1 MSANRAVQAAQR
13 RRSGPPEPSMPGRS
27 PQPSI
32 NSAQMFANQAR
43 PGQGPSMPTGR
54 LAGQQAQMQQQQMQQ
69 GQQQMQ
75 QQQGQQQNDSVGG
88 FSKISIPQAITL
100 ITLRLG
106 AVESKLIALD
116 EMPHS
121 SSSVDFEG
129 HENMSLID
137 NSVIQSITSR
147 LESLEKRSGS
157 SVSGSTSGP
166 EINLLKQQFEA
177 LKQAV
182 IQTKNSSVSIVK
194 DNKDLKMQVDNLKKE
209 LSETK
214 ELLNALQNM
223 TMDNSQKIM
232 DFSMGNITM
241 DNEIYNESLDQEV
254 DYDSLANQTMF
265 TDISELNGYSE
276 DNDFEQNEIIG
287 TNLKEMIE
295 SEINA
300 NL

>member
-13 RRSGPPEPSMPGRS
+13 RRSGPPEPAMPGRS

-43 PGQGPSMPTGR
+43 PGQGPNIPTGR
-54 LAGQQAQMQQQQMQQ
+54 LAGQQAALQQSQMQQQSH
-69 GQQQMQ
+69 QQMQ
-75 QQQGQQQNDSVGG
+75 SNDSMGSI
-88 FSKISIPQAITL
+88 SKISIPQAITL

-116 EMPHS
+116 EMPQS
-121 SSSVDFEG
+121 SSIDFEG
-129 HENMSLID
+129 NENMSLID

-157 SVSGSTSGP
+157 SSGTTSGP
-166 EINLLKQQFEA
+166 EINLIKQQFETV
-177 LKQAV
+177 KQTV
-182 IQTKNSSVSIVK
+182 IQTKNSTVSIIK
-194 DNKDLKMQVDNLKKE
+194 DNKDLKMQIENLKNE

-232 DFSMGNITM
+232 NFSMGNMTL
-241 DNEIYNESLDQEV
+241 DTEIYNEQLDQNT
-254 DYDSLANQTMF
+254 DYESLVNQTDF
-265 TDISELNGYSE
+265 NDFSELQDYSE
-276 DNDFEQNEIIG
+276 ENDFEQNEIIG
-287 TNLKEMIE
+287 TNLKELIE